1 MSDLT
6 VGDEY
11 LQEAHSDDKLD
22 NLRKDDL
29 ENDES
34 KQTAKRRKRGKAQD
48 TEARRESHKLIEQKR
63 RQRINEKI
71 NELREL
77 LNYPDGSQNKAVVL
91 QAAVEN
97 IRYLKIA
104 CSKMIQHHRQLQE
117 EHMQLLTDNE
127 RLRKML
133 EQQGV
138 KVSQEPPVAP
148 VQSIQDAMEKP
159 NGEPKPSP
167 LKNPASFPSSVDILR
182 GSGIFPPSN
191 ESYGRDMDIPFA
203 IYPEEAHA
211 HTLSVLS
218 NSISSLP
225 SRTFAPSASLQMMSN
240 SIPMGLSASS
250 FSNTNPFGDTA
261 VPTNVVA
268 ANPPAMNGTG
278 SSNATAPAGPLT
290 STETTNGVSITRLLF
305 ADN

>member
-1 MSDLT
+1 MTDLT
-6 VGDEY
+6 VGEDY
-11 LQEAHSDDKLD
+11 LQEEHSEDKLLD

-29 ENDES
+29 ENDDS
-34 KQTAKRRKRGKAQD
+34 KPAPKRRKRGKAQD
-48 TEARRESHKLIEQKR
+48 NEARRESHKLIEQKR

-117 EHMQLLTDNE
+117 EHMGLLTDNE
-127 RLRKML
+127 RLRKLL

-138 KVSQEPPVAP
+138 KVTQDTPVP
-148 VQSIQDAMEKP
+148 SVQSIQDGLDKQ
-159 NGEPKPSP
+159 NGDGKTSS
-167 LKNPASFPSSVDILR
+167 LKGSSSFPSVDLLR
-182 GSGIFPPSN
+182 GPN
-191 ESYGRDMDIPFA
+191 MDIPYA

-218 NSISSLP
+218 NSLSGMP
-225 SRTFAPSASLQMMSN
+225 SRSFTPSQSLTMMSN
-240 SIPMGLSASS
+240 SLPMGLSASS
-250 FSNTNPFGDTA
+250 FTGTNPFGDTS

-268 ANPPAMNGTG
+268 SNPPAVNGTVSAASAA
-278 SSNATAPAGPLT
+278 SSGPLT
-290 STETTNGVSITRLLF
+290 STETENGVSITRLLF
-305 ADN
+305 TTGN